1 MPHEYPYAE
10 LPLVLIHERPVS
22 PRAVVGE
29 GRAAGRR
36 RGLGV
41 AAAGRRRRRLGVAGG
56 GGGRRSGGLER
67 ERDRGENSNREENVV
82 TPYRCI
88 GHQQQDEREHRRV
101 PQVDGGPHL
110 K

>member
-10 LPLVLIHERPVS
+10 LPLVLVDERPVS

-41 AAAGRRRRRLGVAGG
+41 A
-56 GGGRRSGGLER
+56 GGGRGRRGGGLER
-67 ERDRGENSNREENVV
+67 ERDRGENSNREENLV